1 MALRRRAGWALAL
14 GLVAGAGTFAAAR
27 HFLPYEANAQLMF
40 RELPSLPAADA
51 YQPQSLNSA
60 TLLGLLRSPDLFAT
74 IATNIQP
81 RRSVHELLAI
91 TALHPN
97 PDSDLLEL
105 TGKGPTPASA
115 VELVNQY
122 ARQAVSFTR
131 ERRRLEALEL
141 SDSLRARLM
150 AAGDRLEEANRRLL
164 EFSRQ
169 HNVVDVER
177 ETSTHLDQYGKWE
190 MDHQTAQME
199 LDTLDATIGKIREE
213 LTRHSPTATR
223 LRQARDRLA
232 ELRTVYTD
240 AHPDVIS
247 QRSVITDIEEQLSSG
262 PTDAAR
268 EIDPGS
274 SEIATTLY
282 LQLVELETRR
292 ATLEDRVA
300 LLQTQRDKVM
310 EQVESL
316 SDKSLDYFVLK
327 SGVESARGARDLL
340 ATRQREVQD
349 YADSA
354 QGDFRLVSEAAPED
368 VNHRERRNH
377 ALFLAVGAGT
387 LVLMS
392 VLLTGFLSVAFD
404 HTLRTRGDV
413 TRVTRLPVLATLGD
427 LDAMDSKDREEWS
440 FRTWTLLKGKLA
452 STHNRGIVCGVVS
465 CLHGEGRSTWINL
478 LAKAA
483 GDRGCRILAISTS
496 PSSPSSSGEPPP
508 DSPGDAPGES
518 SAIEKNVLAFPTQ
531 VTEKLVDQN
540 AGQAIRVPLAEWVW
554 NPDRRRQWRSALES
568 WSSVE
573 NLVMLIELPPASMP
587 ESVLLAENLPQVIWL
602 TGSGLARTAET
613 QLHLETLR
621 HAGCNLVG
629 AVLNREPSHL

>member
-1 MALRRRAGWALAL
+1 LAT

-27 HFLPYEANAQLMF
+27 HFLPYEATAQLMI
-40 RELPSLPAADA
+40 RELPSLPASDG
-51 YQPQSLNSA
+51 YKPQSLNSA
-60 TLLGLLRSPDLFAT
+60 TLLGLLRSPDLFAA

-81 RRSVHELLAI
+81 GRSLQELLAN
-91 TALHPN
+91 TGLHPN

-115 VELVNQY
+115 VELANQY

-141 SDSLRARLM
+141 SDSLRDRLR
-150 AAGDRLEEANRRLL
+150 AAGDRLEETNRRLL

-190 MDHQTAQME
+190 MDHQTAQMD
-199 LDTLDATIGKIREE
+199 LDSLDATIGRIREE
-213 LTRHSPTATR
+213 LTRHTPTATR

-240 AHPDVIS
+240 AHPEVIS
-247 QRSVITDIEEQLSSG
+247 QRSVITELEEQLSSG

-282 LQLVELETRR
+282 LQLVDLETRR
-292 ATLEDRVA
+292 ATLEDRVTR
-300 LLQTQRDKVM
+300 LQQQRDKVM

-316 SDKSLDYFVLK
+316 SDKSLDYFLLK

-340 ATRQREVQD
+340 ASRQREVQD

-354 QGDFRLVSEAAPED
+354 QGDFRFLSEAVPED
-368 VNHRERRNH
+368 VNYRERRH
-377 ALFLAVGAGT
+377 RALLLGAGAGA
-387 LVLMS
+387 LGLLG

-404 HTLRTRGDV
+404 RTLQTRGDV
-413 TRVTRLPVLATLGD
+413 TRVTHLPVLATLGD
-427 LDAMDSKDREEWS
+427 LHAMDARDREDWA
-440 FRTWTLLKGKLA
+440 FRTWTLLKGKL
-452 STHNRGIVCGVVS
+452 TTTDNRGIVCGVVS

-496 PSSPSSSGEPPP
+496 PSAPSSGRESPPNA
-508 DSPGDAPGES
+508 PGDAPEES
-518 SAIEKNVLAFPTQ
+518 AGLEKNVLAFPAQ
-531 VTEKLVDQN
+531 VTEKLLDQN
-540 AGQAIRVPLAEWVW
+540 AERAICIPLPEWVW
-554 NPDRRRQWRSALES
+554 NLDRRRQWRSALES

-587 ESVLLAENLPQVIWL
+587 ESVLLAENLPQLIWL
-602 TGSGLARTAET
+602 TGSGMARTAET

-629 AVLNREPSHL
+629 AVLNREPSHA